1 MARKPDLPVH
11 PLTPAQT
18 WWLVAAGLAAFA
30 PLAPQVP
37 LWLSGVAGLAF
48 AWRALLAWRRQ
59 PLPGRW
65 MLAFI
70 SLAGAAGVLIQY
82 RTLFGQRAGVA
93 LLVIFLALKQLEARA
108 PRDGLAIVL
117 LAYFLTLTQFFENQ
131 SIPVALTMLGTLV
144 VTTAA
149 LANLSDAQAR
159 PAQLLRLAAT
169 LLAQALPFMLAL
181 FVLFPRVSGP
191 LWGLPTDAYS
201 GLTGLSD
208 SMAPGAINNLIQSD
222 AIAFRVKFAGPPPE
236 RRELYWRGPVLS
248 RLEGRTWRP
257 GRISFGKELFYR
269 PDEEGPAYNYSL
281 TLEAHN
287 KPWLFALEFPHT
299 PPPDAIA
306 TSDFQFLA
314 KKPVRE
320 RIRYELRSSPGVRF
334 RPERSDTL
342 VETLRLPTGLNP
354 RTVALGAR
362 WGAEGGS
369 DAERLRRALD
379 FMRDRQL
386 VYTLQPPLMS
396 AHVAD
401 EFLFDHRRG
410 FCEHFAAAFV
420 VLMRAAD
427 VPARVVT
434 GYQGGERNPVDDTW
448 VIRQSDAH
456 AWAEVW
462 LEARGW
468 VRVDPTAASA
478 PARIEQNLAAAV
490 PAGDPLPWLAGAGL
504 DWLRE
509 VRYRWWA
516 VSNAWN
522 QWILGYNPQLQRDFL
537 ERLGMQAPDWRK
549 MTAVL
554 AVVCGAMLLALTGWM
569 LWRRPRLAPE
579 ERQWRRLSR
588 RLARHGLERRPWE
601 GPLDYARRAGA
612 ALPDRAGEIAAIA
625 SLYASL
631 RYGRAS
637 AASIA
642 ELRSRVAAFR
652 P

>member
-18 WWLVAAGLAAFA
+18 WWLLAAGLAAFA

-65 MLAFI
+65 MLAFV

-159 PAQLLRLAAT
+159 PAALLRLAGT
-169 LLAQALPFMLAL
+169 MLAQALPFMLAL

-208 SMAPGAINNLIQSD
+208 NMSPGAINNLIQSD
-222 AIAFRVKFAGPPPE
+222 AIAFRVKFDGPPPE

-248 RLEGRTWRP
+248 RLDGRTWRQ
-257 GRISFGKELFYR
+257 GRSLFGRGVFYR
-269 PDEEGPAYNYSL
+269 RDLDGPSYSYTL
-281 TLEAHN
+281 TLEPHN
-287 KPWLFALEFPHT
+287 KPWLFALEFPAA
-299 PPPDAIA
+299 PPPEAIA

-314 KKPVRE
+314 RKPVRE
-320 RIRYELRSSPGVRF
+320 RMRYAMLSSPAVRF
-334 RPERSDTL
+334 GPENL
-342 VETLRLPTGLNP
+342 NVLAEAMQLPDNLNP
-354 RTVALGAR
+354 RTLELGAR
-362 WGAEGGS
+362 WQAAGGS
-369 DAERLRRALD
+369 DAQRLRRAID

-401 EFLFDHRRG
+401 EFLFDHKRG

-420 VLMRAAD
+420 VLMRAAG

-462 LEARGW
+462 LEERGW

-516 VSNAWN
+516 ASNAWN

-549 MTAVL
+549 MTAAL

-579 ERQWRRLSR
+579 EHQWRRLSR
-588 RLARHGLERRPWE
+588 RLARRGLERHPWE
-601 GPLDYARRAGA
+601 GPFDYARRVGA
-612 ALPDRAGEIAAIA
+612 ARPDRAGEIAAIA
-625 SLYASL
+625 RIYAEL
-631 RYGRAS
+631 RYGS
-637 AASIA
+637 GSTTGNA
-642 ELRSRVAAFR
+642 ELRRRVAAFR